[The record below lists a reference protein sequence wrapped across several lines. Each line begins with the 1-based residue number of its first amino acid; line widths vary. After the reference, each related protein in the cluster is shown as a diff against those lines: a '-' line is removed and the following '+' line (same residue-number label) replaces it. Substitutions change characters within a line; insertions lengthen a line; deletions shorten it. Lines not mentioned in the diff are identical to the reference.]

1 MSYRPM
7 VLVGRE
13 WAGNGVR
20 FATEEEAMSS
30 ARDLFL
36 RWTLVLD
43 YRADESED
51 PVNCAWDSTR
61 GNVHLEVVTCGEE
74 R

>member
-20 FATEEEAMSS
+20 FATREEAEQS
-30 ARDLFL
+30 ARDLSL

-43 YRADESED
+43 HRADESDD
-51 PVNCAWDSTR
+51 PVNYAWDPQR
-61 GNVHLEVVTCGEE
+61 GNVRLEVVNAY
-74 R
+74 

>member
-20 FATEEEAMSS
+20 FATREEAEAS
-30 ARDLFL
+30 ARDLSY

-43 YRADESED
+43 YRVDESDD
-51 PVNCAWDSTR
+51 PVNCEWNGR
-61 GNVHLEVVTCGEE
+61 NVHLKTVAAGA
-74 R
+74 

>member
-20 FATEEEAMSS
+20 FATEEEALAS
-30 ARDLFL
+30 ARDLSW

-43 YRADESED
+43 YRADESDD

-61 GNVHLEVVTCGEE
+61 GNVHLEVVNA
-74 R
+74 